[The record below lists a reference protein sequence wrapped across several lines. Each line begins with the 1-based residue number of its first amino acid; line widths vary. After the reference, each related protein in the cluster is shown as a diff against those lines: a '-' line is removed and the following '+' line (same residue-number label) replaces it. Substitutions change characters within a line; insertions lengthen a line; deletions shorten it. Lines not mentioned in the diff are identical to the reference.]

1 MGRNSLKYWLYA
13 GPLFALLILTII
25 IVSLKKCRLWSG
37 ASSHSEYADWLVLGL
52 TMYATLNAW

>member
-25 IVSLKKCRLWSG
+25 VVSLK
-37 ASSHSEYADWLVLGL
+37 
-52 TMYATLNAW
+52 